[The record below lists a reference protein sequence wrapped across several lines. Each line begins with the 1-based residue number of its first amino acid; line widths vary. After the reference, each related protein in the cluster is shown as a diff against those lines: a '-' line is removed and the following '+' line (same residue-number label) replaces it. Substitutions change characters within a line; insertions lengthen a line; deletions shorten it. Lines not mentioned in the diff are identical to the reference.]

1 MIVTAF
7 DSDFTG
13 STVHAIAQGV
23 IAVVWDES
31 ATQTRGGGGG
41 ISAVHVDGRL
51 VARPYLAASIP
62 TGSGGARRVLALRWP
77 VADAMVGGGGAVVSV
92 SAAGG
97 REIASATLS
106 GHPPFLDPAAVL
118 DGLAV
123 PGRIRLLRFLVDSC
137 RAAYR
142 LGGDPAF
149 AAVCRRLAA
158 ALVPEPS
165 ESARLCR
172 LWPGASLYGGGL
184 ADSFGAIE
192 HIAIVGAEFV
202 RPSPHAALVL
212 VDEGRGGAE
221 SFVLAAD
228 DRSLATDAAS
238 GASAPTPLL
247 LLFGA
252 NGLAV
257 RRPVPHADAP
267 ALVDYLARKQCPDLR
282 IREYAL
288 FTARTGAAAMHGAA
302 LAEEAQIRAPLPAVA
317 ATAADAAVTGAIEL
331 AIGKDAGGLFLR
343 GWVRDPHR
351 LVVAAEVRAFL
362 ERHDLRAA
370 SHRFPRH
377 DLDAQ
382 FAKSAHSSPKGEP
395 VGFVAYLPLPDG
407 AALHQPV
414 LELAT
419 AAGLSLR
426 LVPSATILPPAQ
438 ARSAV
443 LGSVPTGLVTDAMLD
458 DCIGPAAARLH
469 AAALAAPGEPDVVT
483 YGAAAVPVRPTVSV
497 IIPLYRN
504 LSFLRF
510 QIAAFAVDAA
520 MRDSAEIVF
529 VLDSPEQRAEVEHM
543 LAGQH
548 ALYGMPMTLV
558 VMPANLGYASANN
571 YGAAVARGRHLLLLN
586 SDVIPIEAGWLPRLV
601 ARLEAEDGL
610 AAVGPKLLFEDGSLQ
625 HAGLF
630 FGRDVKGDWYNNHFY
645 KGYPRDYAPATV
657 ERSVPGV
664 TGAAMLVRSAVYER
678 VGGFTTDYIIG
689 DYEDSD
695 LCLKIRARGH
705 DIRYVPSV
713 ELHHLERRSIELHAG
728 YTRTVACRYNRRLHQ
743 ARWADAMADV
753 MGETRPAA
761 PVAAPAA
768 KPRRAA

>member
-13 STVHAIAQGV
+13 STIHAIAQGV

-31 ATQTRGGGGG
+31 ATQTRGG

-62 TGSGGARRVLALRWP
+62 TENGGARRILALRWP
-77 VADAMVGGGGAVVSV
+77 ATDATSGASAGMVVSV
-92 SAAGG
+92 TAAGG
-97 REIASATLS
+97 REIASATLP
-106 GHPPFLDPAAVL
+106 GNPPLLDPAAVL
-118 DGLAV
+118 DGLPV
-123 PGRIRLLRFLVDSC
+123 PGRIRLLRFLIDSC
-137 RAAYR
+137 RAAHR
-142 LGGDPAF
+142 LGDDPAF
-149 AAVCRRLAA
+149 AAVCRRFAA

-165 ESARLCR
+165 DSVRLCR

-184 ADSFGAIE
+184 ADSFGVIE
-192 HIAIVGAEFV
+192 HIAIVGAAFV

-212 VDEGRGGAE
+212 VDEGGGAE
-221 SFVLAAD
+221 SFVLAAE
-228 DRSLATDAAS
+228 DRNLAAAA
-238 GASAPTPLL
+238 GGESAPPLL

-252 NGLAV
+252 NGFAV
-257 RRPVPHADAP
+257 RRPVPRADAP
-267 ALVDYLARKQCPDLR
+267 VLVDYLSRKPRPDLR

-288 FTARTGAAAMHGAA
+288 FVARNASSTGTEGAAS
-302 LAEEAQIRAPLPAVA
+302 AEEAQIRAPLPAAA
-317 ATAADAAVTGAIEL
+317 ATAADAAVTGAVEL
-331 AIGKDAGGLFLR
+331 AIGRDAGGLFLR

-362 ERHDLRAA
+362 DRHDLLAA
-370 SHRFPRH
+370 SHRFPRN

-382 FAKSAHSSPKGEP
+382 FVKSAHSSPKGEP

-407 AALHQPV
+407 ATLHQPV

-419 AAGLSLR
+419 AAGLTQR

-438 ARSAV
+438 ARNAV
-443 LGSVPTGLVTDAMLD
+443 LGSVPAGLVTDAMLD
-458 DCIGPAAARLH
+458 SCIGPAAAHLH
-469 AAALAAPGEPDVVT
+469 AAALAAPGEPDIVT
-483 YGAAAVPVRPTVSV
+483 YGTAPVRPAVSLV
-497 IIPLYRN
+497 IPLYRN

-520 MRDSAEIVF
+520 MRESSEIVF
-529 VLDSPEQRAEVEHM
+529 VLDSPEQRADVEHM

-571 YGAAVARGRHLLLLN
+571 FGAAVARGRHLLLLN
-586 SDVIPIEAGWLPRLV
+586 SDVIPIESGWLPRLV
-601 ARLEAEDGL
+601 ARLEAEDGV

-630 FGRDVKGDWYNNHFY
+630 FGRDFRGDWYNNHFY
-645 KGYPRDYAPATV
+645 KGYPRDYGPATV

-664 TGAAMLVRSAVYER
+664 TGAAMLVRRAVYER

-713 ELHHLERRSIELHAG
+713 ELYHLERRSIELHAG
-728 YTRTVACRYNRRLHQ
+728 YTRTVACQYNRRLHQ
-743 ARWADAMADV
+743 ARWAGAMADV
-753 MGETRPAA
+753 MGESQTVPVEPAA
-761 PVAAPAA
+761 AVPAA